1 MSHYKNDSYAST
13 VSHTENCLLQLED
26 DIRAFG
32 SDDQRAILQ
41 QALDLLEVLYFT
53 LREEEE

>member
-1 MSHYKNDSYAST
+1 MSHYKSNSYAST

-32 SDDQRAILQ
+32 SADQKAALQ
-41 QALDLLEVLYFT
+41 QALDILEVLYFT
-53 LREEEE
+53 LREEE

>member
-1 MSHYKNDSYAST
+1 MNIHYKNDSHAST

-32 SDDQRAILQ
+32 SEDQRVILQ

-53 LREEEE
+53 LREEK